1 MRASRP
7 QVYGDPASVPVKED
21 FPVSATNPYGRTK
34 LFIEQIMRD
43 LYKSD
48 TAWNI
53 VLLRYFNPVG
63 ASRPVTERERE
74 RERRCGSGAM
84 VAGRPRAASAA
95 AGTLELRAAVVGTQ
109 VRTRAA

>member
-34 LFIEQIMRD
+34 LFIEQILRD

-74 RERRCGSGAM
+74 RERERGAADRVPWSR
-84 VAGRPRAASAA
+84 VAHGPRQQPPALSS
-95 AGTLELRAAVVGTQ
+95 
-109 VRTRAA
+109 